1 MKRKKQF
8 VSPRVLGQV
17 EVCLEGDL
25 LGIGVGTSTEYE
37 MDVVNDSIESQ
48 DTDTSDSLYDVF
60 YD

>member
-1 MKRKKQF
+1 
-8 VSPRVLGQV
+8 V

-37 MDVVNDSIESQ
+37 TDVINDSIESQ
-48 DTDTSDSLYDVF
+48 DTNTNDSLYDVF

>member
-8 VSPRVLGQV
+8 VSPRVLNQV

-25 LGIGVGTSTEYE
+25 LVVGNSMEYDADVITSA
-37 MDVVNDSIESQ
+37 IENV
-48 DTDTSDSLYDVF
+48 DTDLNDTVYDVY

>member
-25 LGIGVGTSTEYE
+25 LVVGKSMEYDTSVIIPGIENV
-37 MDVVNDSIESQ
+37 
-48 DTDTSDSLYDVF
+48 DTDASDSDLYDVF

>member
-37 MDVVNDSIESQ
+37 MEAINDGIQNQTTDGES
-48 DTDTSDSLYDVF
+48 DLIDVF